1 METTSQTPRTDA
13 EHICILNDDQIDLSR
28 EIDAMTDFARQL
40 ETELNEARAELA
52 EVVTRMEAVTDGT
65 IVQAYCEIDAMTDF
79 ARQLETELNE
89 ARAELAEAVTRMEAV
104 TDGAIVQAYW
114 SDGSWISNVRARLIS
129 AAKGEQQ

>member
-1 METTSQTPRTDA
+1 METTSHTPRTDA
-13 EHICILNDDQIDLSR
+13 EHIRILNDDQIDLSR
-28 EIDAMTDFARQL
+28 
-40 ETELNEARAELA
+40 
-52 EVVTRMEAVTDGT
+52 
-65 IVQAYCEIDAMTDF
+65 EIDAMTDF